1 MVFIGN
7 DKKHDFPND
16 SLVSLIV
23 IDRIYAQRWPGC
35 PAGRPMQGVIIP
47 TTGSPDF
54 PGHTGNEV
62 LWIPYP

>member
-7 DKKHDFPND
+7 DKTRNFPND
-16 SLVSLIV
+16 TLVSLIV
-23 IDRIYAQRWPGC
+23 IDRIYDARWP
-35 PAGRPMQGVIIP
+35 ADRPMQGVVIP